1 MPTHIK
7 IMFFGRNIIG
17 MNNRNVKNLIARIVS
32 MALQLV
38 VTWVITKILV
48 EAIGS
53 EANGYFQMSNDFV
66 NYATILSIALNS
78 MGSRFITMAYYQ
90 KDSRELNRYYNS
102 LLYGDILLAVA
113 MAIPLFIICLNLNQ
127 FITISDEYVSDVKV
141 LFGVMFLNFCV
152 NIFGTVFSTATFI
165 KNRIDLDSYRI
176 IECYLIK
183 LVVIY
188 ILFKFL
194 PAHVYYVAVGTLAG
208 TIIMIVR
215 NAHYTKLLVPEAKL
229 FKREYLD
236 FKCIKELTASGA
248 WNSVTRISSVLLGGL
263 DLLIAN
269 QLVGSTAMG
278 VLSIAKTIPKYF
290 LSGMSTVASVFAP
303 SLLINYAK
311 KDTEKTVRTVY
322 DSVKVNSFFCGIV
335 VTILC
340 VLGRRI
346 FILWTPSQDAGI
358 LLELAIISIVGMMLL
373 MPLEIIWTVFTATNK
388 LKISSIYLLAESIV
402 TIGIEFLLLSM
413 VDNTV
418 RKLIII
424 AGTST
429 IMEIIRS
436 LTFMPLVGAHLLK
449 VSYITFYKPLIRVV
463 INYSVTI
470 AVSILINNMIAIEG
484 WVGFGISAIAI
495 AIVSACL
502 SWCIVFNREEK
513 ARIKSMVLK
522 RIRR

>member
-1 MPTHIK
+1 
-7 IMFFGRNIIG
+7 MFFGRNIIG
-17 MNNRNVKNLIARIVS
+17 MNNRNVKNLMARIVS

-38 VTWVITKILV
+38 VTWVVTRILV

-53 EANGYFQMSNDFV
+53 DANGYFQMSNDFV

-90 KDSRELNRYYNS
+90 KDSRELNKYYNS
-102 LLYGDILLAVA
+102 LLYGDIFLAVA
-113 MAIPLFIICLNLNQ
+113 MAIPLLIICLNLNQ
-127 FITISDEYVSDVKV
+127 FITISDEYASDVKV
-141 LFGVMFLNFCV
+141 LFGVMFFNFCV

-176 IECYLIK
+176 IECHLIK

-194 PAHVYYVAVGTLAG
+194 PARVYYVAVGTLAG
-208 TIIMIVR
+208 TIIMIIR

-236 FKCIKELTASGA
+236 FECIKELTASGA

-290 LSGMSTVASVFAP
+290 LSSMSTVASVFAP

-311 KDTEKTVRTVY
+311 KDTEKIVKTVY
-322 DSVKVNSFFCGIV
+322 DSINVNSFFCGIV

-358 LLELAIISIVGMMLL
+358 LLELAVISIVGMMLL
-373 MPLEIIWTVFTATNK
+373 MPLEIIWTIFTATNK

-418 RKLIII
+418 QKLIII

-429 IMEIIRS
+429 VMEIIRS
-436 LTFMPLVGAHLLK
+436 LTFMPIVGAHLLK
-449 VSYITFYKPLIRVV
+449 VPYITFYKPLIRVA

-470 AVSILINNMIAIEG
+470 AVSILINNMITIEG
-484 WVGFGISAIAI
+484 WAGFGISAIAI

-502 SWCIVFNREEK
+502 SWCIVFNKEEK
-513 ARIKSMVLK
+513 TRIKSMVLK